1 MFLHLGGSISVRKKD
16 IIAMLDIDDGSISQI
31 TKDFLS
37 RAERDGKVI
46 LTGTDLPKSVILT
59 DDGQGGAWV
68 IFSHISAKS
77 LAGRA

>member
-1 MFLHLGGSISVRKKD
+1 MFLHLGGSISVRKND
-16 IIAMLDIDDGSISQI
+16 IIAILDIDDKTTTQI
-31 TKDFLS
+31 TKEFLS

-59 DDGQGGAWV
+59 DDGQGSAWV